1 MIYTKSNCFVHD
13 CKRSK
18 LIAFPPH
25 TTTTTLLLAP
35 RRDKI
40 TSNLQ
45 ENNQMSTRVSARQD
59 NNMEKANNNNNNNN
73 SKSHYRSFSY
83 TPASAAPQAGSTNT
97 LSSSANFRIA
107 LTASLSLT
115 TIDSVTTLSFVVRV
129 P

>member
-45 ENNQMSTRVSARQD
+45 ENNQMSTRVSARQN
-59 NNMEKANNNNNNNN
+59 NNMEKANNNNNN

>member
-59 NNMEKANNNNNNNN
+59 NNMEKANNNNNN